1 MKIAL
6 LGDAGSIHFLRW
18 ANGLAERGLDIL
30 AITLHE
36 PLQEYDPRIEMVR
49 IQPAAPLGYVLAASS
64 LKRQVRIHNP
74 DLLHAHYASG
84 YGTLAA
90 LSGYTPLIVS
100 VWGSDVYEFPLQS
113 VAHRGLLKHNLAA
126 AIRITS
132 TSYAMKKQT
141 RAFTDRPIDVVP
153 FGVDTRIFR
162 PVSDPE
168 NGSRVTIG
176 VVKTMAPEYGIDT
189 LIRAAA
195 LLASDTTFPR
205 FSLRIVGGG
214 PDMEALQQLTASRG
228 LSSVTTFVGQVDY
241 SSVPSEMNRFTV
253 AAFPSRASE
262 SFGCAAV
269 EALACG
275 VPVVA
280 SDVDGFNEVLSGGK
294 LGVLVPRED
303 PRALAQALRDLIL
316 NPEKRRA
323 LSEEGRKAVAERYEW
338 VKCVDNML
346 NTYEVVMRDF
356 APDSE
361 LPGIKRC

>member
-6 LGDAGSIHFLRW
+6 LGDAESIHFLRW
-18 ANGLAERGLDIL
+18 ANGLAERGLEIL

-36 PLQEYDPRIEMVR
+36 PLRGYDPRIEMVR
-49 IQPAAPLGYVLAASS
+49 IQPTAPPGYVLAAYS
-64 LKRQVRIHNP
+64 LQRQLRIHNP

-90 LSGYTPLIVS
+90 LSGYKPLVVS
-100 VWGSDVYEFPLQS
+100 VWGSDVYEFPLRS
-113 VAHRGLLKHNLAA
+113 VAHRWLLKHNLAA

-132 TSYAMKKQT
+132 TSHAMKDWT
-141 RAFTDRPIDVVP
+141 RAFTHHPIDVVP
-153 FGVDTRIFR
+153 FGVDTRTFR
-162 PVSDPE
+162 PANDPE
-168 NGSRVTIG
+168 NGSRITIG
-176 VVKTMAPEYGIDT
+176 TVKTMAPEYGIDT

-214 PDMEALQQLTASRG
+214 PDLEALQQLTASVG

-241 SSVPSEMNRFTV
+241 SSVPGELNRFTV

-280 SDVDGFNEVLSGGK
+280 SNVDGFNEVLSEGK
-294 LGVLVPRED
+294 FGVLVPRDD
-303 PRALAQALRDLIL
+303 PRPLAEALRDLIL
-316 NPEKRRA
+316 HPDKRRA

-338 VKCVDNML
+338 SNCVDNML
-346 NTYEVVMRDF
+346 GVYQVVMSDY
-356 APDSE
+356 A
-361 LPGIKRC
+361 